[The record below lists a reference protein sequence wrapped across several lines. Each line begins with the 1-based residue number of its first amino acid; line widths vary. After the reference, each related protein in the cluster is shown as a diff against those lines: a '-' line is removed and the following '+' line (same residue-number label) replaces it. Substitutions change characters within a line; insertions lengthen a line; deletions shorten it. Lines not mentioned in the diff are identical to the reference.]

1 MVRGVNKYQVNTKG
15 CETVGSG
22 TINIPPV
29 FWAKYSAP
37 KPGQS
42 ATWLPLWAHCLD
54 VAMVFRALCDLPAV
68 ARALSRNALQN
79 LTRDSLDQLAFLAG
93 MHDIGKANLGFQLK
107 VLNPKAP
114 QGGHVRELAPILD
127 PDTSDDL
134 LRERFL
140 GILPPGMEEWFTS
153 DEVAYSYFMMAFSH
167 HGRPLRFAGERGGSF
182 SLARD
187 IWWQPHYGLDP
198 FQALQHVMEWLT
210 RALPGSV
217 PPFASVLPNRA
228 RFHHQVAGLIMLA
241 DWLGSHQDWF
251 PIKMVGFDD
260 RFAHNRQAI
269 PHLLRAVG
277 LDPSPLRSALT
288 QSLRSFEARFGFA
301 PRPVQQAISALPID
315 SAGSELSIV
324 ESDTGSGK
332 TEAVLEWFFRLF
344 EAGKVD
350 SLYFALPTRVAAREL
365 HQRVAA
371 IMDRWF
377 SDQSVRPVTV
387 LAVPGYPEPSLPRKA
402 TLPRPDRNLL
412 WSDDVSQ
419 RAIDTRFW
427 AAERPKRY
435 LAATVA
441 VGTIDQALLS
451 IVQTAHAHLRS
462 VCLDRALLVVDE
474 VHASD
479 VYATRL
485 LEALVHHHQEAGGYT
500 TLLSA
505 TLGSSARSRFVS
517 GGSAGVHSLAASCN
531 VPYPLIT
538 LGTGAE
544 VKTTRALSTKR
555 VRFETAPAFWTPND
569 VMDAIIQ
576 ALSRGARV
584 LVILNTVRRAV
595 GLFQMLESRI
605 GASMFQCQ
613 GVATPHHGRFAPA
626 DRVLL
631 DQGVSRRFGASG
643 DPGPVLLIGTQT
655 LEQSLDIDADFLVTD
670 LCPADVL
677 LQRVG
682 RLHRHAK
689 LRPEGCEEARCVVL
703 VPHGDLEEY
712 LDNRGF
718 VSPRMRKEGLGS
730 VYPDLRI
737 LELTRRLLEKEVFS
751 FPQDNRWFVEH
762 AVHPEALSI
771 LDGTR
776 WVAHGQQVDGEAL
789 AKVIAA
795 GSVVATYDEYFG
807 QFAFAESG
815 DRIAT
820 RLGLDS
826 LQLPLESP
834 IVSPFGAE
842 IHDMVIPGHL
852 RPREPDEMMVI
863 EDARPPLEW
872 SFRCGDR
879 RYRYSRVGLEVLSE

>member
-1 MVRGVNKYQVNTKG
+1 M
-15 CETVGSG
+15 ESG
-22 TINIPPV
+22 FIQIPPV

-42 ATWLPLWAHCLD
+42 AAWLPLWAHCLD

-68 ARALSRNALQN
+68 SRALSRNAGQN
-79 LTRDSLDQLAFLAG
+79 LTTSSLDQLAVLAG

-107 VLNPKAP
+107 SLNPDAP
-114 QGGHVRELAPILD
+114 PAGHVRELAPILD
-127 PDTSDDL
+127 PDISDDL

-140 GILPPGMEEWFTS
+140 QILPTGMEAWFTS

-167 HGRPLRFAGERGGSF
+167 HGRPLRFAGERSGSF
-182 SLARD
+182 TLARD
-187 IWWQPHYGLDP
+187 RWWQPYSGLDP
-198 FQALQHVMEWLT
+198 FQAMQCVMEWLT
-210 RALPGSV
+210 RAFPSSA
-217 PPFASVLPNRA
+217 PPLAVVLPKQA

-251 PIKMVGFDD
+251 PIKMVDFDE
-260 RFAHNRQAI
+260 RFAHNRQVI
-269 PHLLRAVG
+269 PRLLRAVG
-277 LDPSPLRSALT
+277 LDPSPLRGALT
-288 QSLRSFEARFGFA
+288 KRLPSFEARFGFT
-301 PRPVQQAISALPID
+301 PRPVQQAMSALPIN
-315 SAGSELSIV
+315 SAGSGLSIV
-324 ESDTGSGK
+324 ESETGSGK
-332 TEAVLEWFFRLF
+332 TEAVLEWFFKLF
-344 EAGKVD
+344 EAGQVD

-371 IMDRWF
+371 VMDRWF
-377 SDQSVRPVTV
+377 TDPSRRPVTV
-387 LAVPGYPEPSLPRKA
+387 LAVPGYPEPTLPRAA
-402 TLPRPDRNLL
+402 TLPRSDPSLSG
-412 WSDDVSQ
+412 SDDGSPCDSDM
-419 RAIDTRFW
+419 RWW

-435 LAATVA
+435 LAATIA

-462 VCLDRALLVVDE
+462 ACLDRALLVVDE

-505 TLGSSARSRFVS
+505 TLGSRARSRFAG
-517 GGSAGVHSLAASCN
+517 GGSAGVPSLTASCN
-531 VPYPLIT
+531 MPYPLIT

-544 VKTTRALSTKR
+544 VKIT
-555 VRFETAPAFWTPND
+555 
-569 VMDAIIQ
+569 Q
-576 ALSRGARV
+576 ALSAKSVRFDTVPALWTPHDVADAIAQALNQGARV

-595 GLFQMLESRI
+595 GLFQRLESWI
-605 GASMFQCQ
+605 GGSMFQCH

-631 DQGVSRRFGASG
+631 DQGVSNRFGASG
-643 DPGPVLLIGTQT
+643 APGPVLLIGTQT

-689 LRPEGCEEARCVVL
+689 QRPEGYEDARCLVL
-703 VPHGDLEEY
+703 VPPGDLEEC
-712 LDNRGF
+712 LDHRGF

-730 VYPDLRI
+730 VYPDLRMV
-737 LELTRRLLEKEVFS
+737 ELTRRMLENAVFS
-751 FPQDNRWFVEH
+751 FPHDNRWFVEH
-762 AVHPEALSI
+762 AVHPEALKS
-771 LDGTR
+771 LDGPR
-776 WVAHGQQVDGEAL
+776 WVAHGQQMDGETL

-807 QFAFAESG
+807 NFAFSESG
-815 DRIAT
+815 GRIAT
-820 RLGLDS
+820 RLGFDS

-834 IVSPFGAE
+834 IISPFGAE

-852 RPREPDEMMVI
+852 RPREPDETMVI
-863 EDARPPLEW
+863 EDARPPREW
-872 SFRCGDR
+872 FLRCGDR
-879 RYRYSRVGLEVLSE
+879 RYRYSHVGLEVLSE